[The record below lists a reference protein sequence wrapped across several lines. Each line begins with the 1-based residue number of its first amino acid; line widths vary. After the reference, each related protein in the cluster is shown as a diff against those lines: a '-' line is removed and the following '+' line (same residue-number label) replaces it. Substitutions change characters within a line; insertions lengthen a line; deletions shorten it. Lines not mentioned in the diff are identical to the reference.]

1 MMHGL
6 INRSLEGFLRDT
18 YGNKIWQDVV
28 TAAAL
33 EFDSFEAMLEYD
45 DALTYAVLDAAAAQ
59 LARPRE
65 TLLEDMGTYLVSN
78 PKVEAL
84 RRLLRFG
91 GVTFTEF
98 LHSLEDLHERAK
110 LAVPELELP
119 RLYLLGPSDSGDFKL
134 VCNGGYVGFGY
145 VLMGLLRTMAD
156 DYGALVLL
164 DSQDNGNG
172 SGEIN
177 IQVVETSFAD
187 GRDFCLSSPKK
198 GAA

>member
-1 MMHGL
+1 MHGL

-33 EFDSFEAMLEYD
+33 EFDNFEAMLEYD